1 MAASFTKAGEQLIA
15 QKQAAHEV
23 MNISRFVFALVP
35 DLDPESPVD
44 RDAPKPPPE
53 QIVHTQPYTQKGF
66 VNPNQVVYSLM
77 LGSDIGDFDW
87 NWIGLESEE
96 DVLVSVAYV
105 PTQQKRKNIL
115 PLQIG
120 NNVTRNMMLAFD
132 GAQELTNVTID
143 ASTWQHDFTVRLHDI
158 DERERLSNRDLFGR
172 ACFFGDSLQLV
183 NTDDVYQIKP
193 GIAYLEG
200 IRVELAS
207 ALPAAVPS
215 LPATAWLD
223 VALVRHAS
231 SVEMAL
237 SVEWGESLADYA
249 DSAGVRHYLIP
260 LAELPDS
267 ATITD
272 KRAVE
277 PIAGPLVQH
286 FALRTGD
293 YARLR
298 ARATT
303 KEDVGLDQ
311 LPNAKS
317 DDPASN
323 SSEILA
329 TTAALNNLD
338 QRISDSLVGMVAA
351 FDMESAPPGWL
362 KRNGA
367 DVSRIAY
374 AKLFAVI
381 GTRYGAGDGSTTFNV
396 GDSRGLFLRAWDDAR
411 GIDPGR
417 SIGTVQQSQN
427 LAHDHGASAAAVGD
441 HIHGAGTDVQ
451 GVHFHRAWTDEQG
464 NHQHGIY
471 KALNSAVGVGGP
483 NLTAA
488 NGHAGWAAPTDW
500 GGLHSHGVGM
510 DASGGHGHNVSIG
523 GGGNHSHAITV
534 NPTGGNEARPINQA
548 LLVCIKY

>member
-1 MAASFTKAGEQLIA
+1 MAACFTKAGEQLIA
-15 QKQAAHEV
+15 QKQAAHEPLE
-23 MNISRFVFALVP
+23 ISRFIFALVP

-44 RDAPKPPPE
+44 RDSPKPPPE
-53 QIVHTQPYTQKGF
+53 HIVYTQSYTQKGF
-66 VNPNQVVYSLM
+66 VTPNQVVYSLM
-77 LGSDIGDFDW
+77 LGSDVGDFDW
-87 NWIGLESEE
+87 NWIGLESAE

-105 PTQQKRKNIL
+105 STQQKRKNIL

-132 GAQELTNVTID
+132 GAQALTNVTID

-158 DERERLSNRDLFGR
+158 DERERLSNRDVFGR

-183 NTDDVYQIKP
+183 NTDGVYQIRP

-207 ALPAAVPS
+207 ALPTAVQA
-215 LPATAWLD
+215 LPAKAWLD
-223 VALVRHAS
+223 VALVRNAN

-267 ATITD
+267 AIITD

-293 YARLR
+293 YAQLR

-323 SSEILA
+323 SSDILA

-351 FDMESAPPGWL
+351 FDMETAPPGWL

-381 GTRYGAGDGSTTFNV
+381 GTRYGAGDGATTFNV

-417 SIGTVQQSQN
+417 GIGTVQQSQN
-427 LAHDHGASAAAVGD
+427 LAHEHGASAAAVGD

-451 GVHFHRAWTDEQG
+451 GDHFHRAWTDAQG
-464 NHQHGIY
+464 NHQHRIP

-483 NLTAA
+483 NLTPA
-488 NGHAGWAAPTDW
+488 NGDGGWAAPTDW
-500 GGLHSHGVGM
+500 AGLHSHGIGM
-510 DASGGHGHNVSIG
+510 DASGAHGHNVSIG

-534 NPTGGNEARPINQA
+534 NPAGGNEARPINQA

>member
-1 MAASFTKAGEQLIA
+1 MAARFTKAGEQLIA

-23 MNISRFVFALVP
+23 LEISRFIFALVP

-53 QIVHTQPYTQKGF
+53 HIVHTQPYTQKGF

-77 LGSDIGDFDW
+77 LGSDVGDFDW
-87 NWIGLESEE
+87 NWIGLESAE

-158 DERERLSNRDLFGR
+158 DERERLSSRDLFGR

-207 ALPAAVPS
+207 ALPADVPS
-215 LPATAWLD
+215 LPAKAWLD

-237 SVEWGESLADYA
+237 SVEWGEALADYA
-249 DSAGVRHYLIP
+249 DSAGVRHYLIA

-277 PIAGPLVQH
+277 PITSPLVQH
-286 FALRTGD
+286 FASRIGD
-293 YARLR
+293 YAQLR

-323 SSEILA
+323 SSDVLA

-351 FDMESAPPGWL
+351 FDMEAAPPGWL

-367 DVSRIAY
+367 DVSRVAY
-374 AKLFAVI
+374 SKLFAVI

-417 SIGTVQQSQN
+417 GIGTVQQSQN
-427 LAHDHGASAAAVGD
+427 LAHDHGASAEAVGD
-441 HIHGAGTDVQ
+441 HIHGAGTDLQ
-451 GVHFHRAWTDEQG
+451 GEHAHRAWTDEQG
-464 NHQHGIY
+464 HHQHGIY
-471 KALNSAVGVGGP
+471 KALNSEVGVGGP

-500 GGLHSHGVGM
+500 GGVHSHVVGM
-510 DASGGHGHNVSIG
+510 DYSGGHGHNVSIG

-534 NPTGGNEARPINQA
+534 NPAGGNEARPINQA